1 MGTKQVR
8 RPEDVYAK
16 VEDEKRPD
24 GSFSDAINRL
34 IPDWSLAEWAGWM
47 ILDASFVTALH
58 TVGHK

>member
-1 MGTKQVR
+1 MATKQVR

-34 IPDWSLAEWAGWM
+34 ISDRSLAEWAGWT
-47 ILDASFVTALH
+47 ILDTSFVTALQ
-58 TVGHK
+58 